1 MNSSDK
7 IEGYLVDLS
16 YNYEELGKNTWLI
29 DDEDKGLRNLVVLVS
44 EPLVI
49 LRVKVMDLPAEKKEE
64 FYERLLRLNAE
75 DMVHGAYALE
85 GSNVIL
91 IDILELETMDLEE
104 FRASIE
110 AIGLALVQ
118 HYKVLS
124 AYRGK
129 QG

>member
-1 MNSSDK
+1 MNSRDK

-29 DDEDKGLRNLVVLVS
+29 DDAEKGLRNLVVLVS

-49 LRVKVMDLPAEKKEE
+49 LRVKVMELPAEEKEE
-64 FYERLLRLNAE
+64 FLERLLRLNAE

-85 GSNVIL
+85 GGSVII
-91 IDILELETMDLEE
+91 IDTLELETMDLEE

-118 HYKVLS
+118 HYKLLS
-124 AYRGK
+124 GYRRK